1 MKVDD
6 INKLQREI
14 NSYLQIVFNQP
25 LIRCGFGGFADAD
38 TVIIDYYYG
47 TEVIHSETMNLY
59 GNKQYVQ
66 EYVEVVIAE
75 RYLPTIFRTLSY
87 ICNLS

>member
-6 INKLQREI
+6 IRRLKQEV

-25 LIRCGFGGFADAD
+25 LIRCEFGGFDIEISSD

-47 TEVIHSETMNLY
+47 TEIIHSESMNLY
-59 GNKQYVQ
+59 DNKQYVQ
-66 EYVEVVIAE
+66 ECVEVVIAE
-75 RYLPTIFRTLSY
+75 WYLPTIFRTLR
-87 ICNLS
+87 N